1 MNAVINHP
9 GRSYAKYPLRGQRDI
24 EYEAFSRV
32 TRDLAAAY
40 KSGPTRDLILA
51 VYKNNELWVAIASSL
66 ADPANIF
73 PAELR
78 GSLISLALFSL
89 RTGHEYMESGGDVQ
103 VLIDI
108 NMSIMKGLRGESN
121 P

>member
-1 MNAVINHP
+1 MNAAITHP
-9 GRSYAKYPLRGQRDI
+9 GRSYGEYPLRGQRDI

-40 KSGPTRDLILA
+40 KNGSARDLILA
-51 VYKNNELWVAIASSL
+51 VYKNNELWIAIASSL
-66 ADPANIF
+66 ADPENIF

-89 RTGHEYMESGGDVQ
+89 RSGRDYMENGGDVQ